1 MTLAEINGITIE
13 YEERGSGPPLVLIY
27 GYGGSRHQWRE
38 EFLQHL
44 ANDFRVITFDN
55 RGTGGST
62 KPEEPWS
69 MADFAA
75 DTVGLFEHLGLETTF
90 LLGLSMG
97 GMIAQETALRAP
109 RRIEKLILSDTH
121 CGAKT
126 AVASPPW
133 VAEAFAIDPELSA
146 EQQARKS
153 RPIVY
158 SQRFME
164 EDEALLDDE
173 FERLFPHRSP
183 LATFARHAEAVKGW
197 DAFERLPKI
206 LQPTLVIHGG
216 EDVLVLPE
224 NGRVLAER
232 IPNAELAIVE
242 GSGHI
247 PQTEQP
253 EYTAGI
259 VRGFLLGAEPQD
271 AEA

>member
-13 YEERGSGPPLVLIY
+13 HEERGSGPPLVLIY
-27 GYGGSRHQWRE
+27 GYGGSRHRWRE
-38 EFLQHL
+38 EFLEHL
-44 ANDFRVITFDN
+44 ATDFRLITFDN

-62 KPEEPWS
+62 KPEEPWV

-75 DTVGLFEHLGLETTF
+75 DTVGLFDHLGLESTF

-109 RRIEKLILSDTH
+109 QRIEKLILSDTH

-153 RPIVY
+153 RPTVY

-164 EDEALLDDE
+164 EDEAWLDDE
-173 FERLFPHRSP
+173 FERLLPHRSP
-183 LATFARHAEAVKGW
+183 LATFARHAEAVQGW

-206 LQPTLVIHGG
+206 AQPTLVIHGG

-259 VRGFLLGAEPQD
+259 VRAFLLGED
-271 AEA
+271 E